1 MFGDK
6 FKELAK
12 KVGEATSSGKDE
24 ELQKVRNEKAA
35 MEEQFKGL
43 VEDFTQM
50 NVNLNEYKGKVYDL
64 EKNQKM
70 YQKQVKELQTQVNTA
85 EKDLRK
91 KNMTIKKSK
100 EKGALESLM
109 EENDNQREQILVLKN
124 SLRSL
129 HEAQQVAKEEAAE
142 TAERGGAQGNEDDG
156 DSQAVLDDPLS
167 HPLAP
172 LDEASSA
179 SSEKAEQVKLTES
192 PTASPSASTRKVA
205 RRPSVSDQMA
215 VKQQEELIS
224 LNKQVDE
231 LKSKI
236 ERDKVAHYEDLQRMV
251 EKSTQKEEEIQK
263 LKTGL
268 KGENDKLSSSQK
280 KISEMG
286 KKLELMV
293 NAYQTLKKSNDTV
306 VKKMS
311 ELEAA
316 NQKLEELSADKNEEG
331 IKAVEQKHQEAL
343 KKAEMESK
351 GALDGAR
358 ARREAEVQGYQERLA
373 RATEKSEKLEKDIVE
388 TTSEKKAL
396 QEEIALLQKSKDEN
410 DDRLQQTKKELQAQR
425 VRATEAE
432 VKLTETNELLEGR
445 VTEVQD
451 VMRQLEEGGKE
462 RLAIEETLQSVRED
476 VEQLKEGKKN
486 AEQKLVD
493 QSIEHKIAGKRQ
505 VQMIKDLKT
514 VLKQEAQRRE
524 LAEGKLKS
532 TTSVLE
538 KLQEEMASAPVMP
551 PPAPAPTP
559 KEGGILSPGRRK
571 SLSALVGA
579 VSGGGGGSSNDTVSS
594 GSTQKG
600 RSASVADDDGVKK
613 ALAKRLESLLEEN
626 VMIKEKV
633 SMLEGIV
640 QELTDELNIAKSINT
655 AVESA
660 TKKDEAEG
668 APEENNE
675 DPLGEDDQME
685 SFDICA
691 LATCPLVNKP
701 SHLAVI

>member
-129 HEAQQVAKEEAAE
+129 HEAQQAAKEEAAE

-685 SFDICA
+685 SFDI
-691 LATCPLVNKP
+691 
-701 SHLAVI
+701 

>member
-1 MFGDK
+1 
-6 FKELAK
+6 
-12 KVGEATSSGKDE
+12 
-24 ELQKVRNEKAA
+24 
-35 MEEQFKGL
+35 
-43 VEDFTQM
+43 
-50 NVNLNEYKGKVYDL
+50 
-64 EKNQKM
+64 
-70 YQKQVKELQTQVNTA
+70 
-85 EKDLRK
+85 
-91 KNMTIKKSK
+91 
-100 EKGALESLM
+100 
-109 EENDNQREQILVLKN
+109 
-124 SLRSL
+124 
-129 HEAQQVAKEEAAE
+129 
-142 TAERGGAQGNEDDG
+142 
-156 DSQAVLDDPLS
+156 
-167 HPLAP
+167 
-172 LDEASSA
+172 
-179 SSEKAEQVKLTES
+179 
-192 PTASPSASTRKVA
+192 
-205 RRPSVSDQMA
+205 MA

-685 SFDICA
+685 SFDI
-691 LATCPLVNKP
+691 
-701 SHLAVI
+701 